1 MITEQLSTRA
11 TRNISS
17 TRSWPTFPLVHDVLN
32 LWCIRVVTGDIS
44 DLSALSIDRLYPLS
58 ALQCVILADITGALL
73 YCRDVQ
79 HNPASDD
86 DQQSTSWSMY
96 RVLPGKP
103 GTGKSQVLIRAIH
116 HATENRMSVF
126 VTAPVDDMNY
136 GLNRFDFVVVGEA
149 SMILA
154 PTFQALAKTFNRL
167 NLCPVVV
174 FPGDK
179 YQQQPLETVGDRVSA
194 TTSIIN
200 DQQTFH
206 AGNAIKNFLYQ
217 QFRIVD
223 EEYAKF
229 LDLIC
234 YTQPTQEQL
243 DRIQHDMILCPEG
256 DLSDEDIWQAFQSR
270 DVVTIMTVSRRGAQ
284 RINNIALV
292 HLLEDQCRLS
302 RIPCASVA
310 KATHIY
316 PVKDMKVLFTEND
329 DKDARIVNGQEA
341 TIISAQNNTIIFHLP
356 EGLRLPHYTYRR

>member
-1 MITEQLSTRA
+1 
-11 TRNISS
+11 
-17 TRSWPTFPLVHDVLN
+17 
-32 LWCIRVVTGDIS
+32 
-44 DLSALSIDRLYPLS
+44 
-58 ALQCVILADITGALL
+58 
-73 YCRDVQ
+73 
-79 HNPASDD
+79 
-86 DQQSTSWSMY
+86 
-96 RVLPGKP
+96 
-103 GTGKSQVLIRAIH
+103 
-116 HATENRMSVF
+116 MSVF

-167 NLCPVVV
+167 NLRPVVV

-179 YQQQPLETVGDRVSA
+179 YQQQPLETVGDRVST

-206 AGNAIKNFLYQ
+206 AANAIKHFLYQ

-223 EEYAKF
+223 EEYAKL

-243 DRIQHDMILCPEG
+243 DRIQHDMILCPEA

-316 PVKDMKVLFTEND
+316 PVKDMKVLFTENH